1 MCGVIVGLHLH
12 IACGG
17 VGLQN
22 GGLQLAAGE
31 VELAVRGWFGKNRR
45 AVATPMINRKVV
57 HDLV

>member
-22 GGLQLAAGE
+22 GGLQPAPGE
-31 VELAVRGWFGKNRR
+31 VELAVRRW
-45 AVATPMINRKVV
+45 P
-57 HDLV
+57 